1 MEEIWLLQL
10 LAIQDRLQGLGT
22 LELVVSYKKEELSK
36 ELLNVI
42 QDESSQTSKN
52 HLTTSQFIGQ

>member
-22 LELVVSYKKEELSK
+22 LELVVSYKREELSK

>member
-10 LAIQDRLQGLGT
+10 LAIQDRLQELGT
-22 LELVVSYKKEELSK
+22 LELVVSYKEEELSK

-42 QDESSQTSKN
+42 QSESSQTSKN
-52 HLTTSQFIGQ
+52 HLLHNL